1 MDPIQRFLDD
11 VCTDIA
17 VWKLEGDQ
25 VVLMGDFNEDVRTE
39 PLKESMFAKLS
50 MREIIMSVNDPTKA
64 PGTFNRGSTPID
76 GMWATFHLEPIR
88 AGYTDLA
95 HGFGGD
101 HRIGCAD
108 FTYENIFGHLLP
120 AIERPIARRLR
131 LGDPRVVAKFCDLR
145 EEHAQRLQLAT
156 RTIRNEQQACYP
168 PSQQNNVCHELN
180 DKDLVAGIW
189 YADKHCRKIRR
200 GALPWSPQLSNAQ
213 IRLKLIESLL
223 KRRRHVTIS
232 SRNIR
237 RMENKLGEFDL
248 HDLDEKSLLTELRR
262 AQADYRSIGD
272 GADEHRRHFLQDL
285 AQARTE
291 ANNTKGETELHNL
304 LKCEEQRRIA
314 ARIRSVSGRAPR
326 PILTR
331 LLKKQQNQKI

>member
-25 VVLMGDFNEDVRTE
+25 VVLMLGDFNEDVRME
-39 PLKESMFAKLS
+39 PLKSMFAKLS
-50 MREIIMSVNDPTKA
+50 MREIITSVNDPTKA

-76 GMWATFHLEPIR
+76 GRWATFHLEPIR

-101 HRIGCAD
+101 HHIGWAD

-120 AIERPIARRLR
+120 AIEQEYAR
-131 LGDPRVVAKFCDLR
+131 
-145 EEHAQRLQLAT
+145 RLQLAT

-168 PSQQNNVCHELN
+168 PSQQSNVCHELN
-180 DKDLVAGIW
+180 DKDHVAGIW
-189 YADKHCRKIRR
+189 YADKHCRNIRR

-213 IRLKLIESLL
+213 LRLKLIESLL

-232 SRNIR
+232 YRNIR

-272 GADEHRRHFLQDL
+272 GADKHRRHFLQDL
-285 AQARTE
+285 AQAQARAE

-304 LKCEEQRRIA
+304 LKCEEQR
-314 ARIRSVSGRAPR
+314 
-326 PILTR
+326 
-331 LLKKQQNQKI
+331 